1 MPTEPR
7 AAVTP
12 VRTGLSQPPVL
23 DFRMLQ
29 QQETVLI
36 LLNLAVMTGVVIF
49 HALFR
54 PVVGHLTL
62 AAGIAITVRFAMQLG
77 EAAFL
82 NRPGALMGPRAI
94 WWYSRLSIVTN
105 IAFTVLVWQ
114 LSSGHEDHYAVLLV
128 IPIIAA
134 AFRLSVAGLAWTL
147 VVVAGLTL
155 GLMWMPD
162 AGSPAIAGPTTLDE
176 PFEATVVSL
185 TFVVV
190 AVLVRLIASQL
201 WTREA
206 ELRTSI
212 ANLAATRDELVRKEN
227 LAAVGRLA
235 SAIAHE
241 VRNPVSMI
249 ASAVASVRRADTAP
263 NVRTELFDILSLESQ
278 RLERLTED
286 FLVYARQR
294 PPQLRSC
301 SLSDALGLVA
311 GLVRPRAE
319 QLGVAIKT
327 ESGEVP
333 CDEAPILLDPFQ
345 IQQALLNL
353 AVNALDA
360 AKGGG
365 AVCLSARADGKGAVF
380 AIEDTGEAIAPGVV
394 ARLGEPF
401 FTTKNGG
408 TGLGLAIARTIARAH
423 GGEVVL
429 AENKPGKVRFELTVH
444 TAATVAA

>member
-7 AAVTP
+7 AADTP
-12 VRTGLSQPPVL
+12 VRASLFRSPVL
-23 DFRMLQ
+23 DFRTFQ
-29 QQETVLI
+29 QQESVLI
-36 LLNLAVMTGVVIF
+36 LLNLAVLTGVMLL

-62 AAGIAITVRFAMQLG
+62 AATIAITVRVAMQLG

-82 NRPGALMGPRAI
+82 NRPGALMGPRGI
-94 WWYSRLSIVTN
+94 WWYSRLSIVAN
-105 IAFTVLVWQ
+105 VAFTVIVWQ

-134 AFRLSVAGLAWTL
+134 AFRLTVAGLAWTL
-147 VVVAGLTL
+147 LVVAGLTL
-155 GLMWMPD
+155 GLMWMPEG
-162 AGSPAIAGPTTLDE
+162 AGSATTGDE
-176 PFEATVVSL
+176 AFEATVVSL

-241 VRNPVSMI
+241 VRNPVTMI
-249 ASAVASVRRADTAP
+249 ASAVASARRVDTAP
-263 NVRTELFDILSLESQ
+263 DVRAELFDILSLESQ

-294 PPQLRSC
+294 PPQFRRC
-301 SLSDALGLVA
+301 SLPDALGLVA
-311 GLVRPRAE
+311 GVARARAE
-319 QLGVAIKT
+319 QLGVTIT
-327 ESGEVP
+327 TGCGGLS
-333 CDEAPILLDPFQ
+333 CDDARIMLDPFQ

-353 AVNALDA
+353 TVNALDA
-360 AKGGG
+360 TKGGG
-365 AVCLSARADGKGAVF
+365 AVSLSARADGEGAVF
-380 AIEDTGEAIAPGVV
+380 AIEDTGEAIPPGVV

-429 AENKPGKVRFELTVH
+429 AENRPGKVRFELSVH
-444 TAATVAA
+444 TAETVAG